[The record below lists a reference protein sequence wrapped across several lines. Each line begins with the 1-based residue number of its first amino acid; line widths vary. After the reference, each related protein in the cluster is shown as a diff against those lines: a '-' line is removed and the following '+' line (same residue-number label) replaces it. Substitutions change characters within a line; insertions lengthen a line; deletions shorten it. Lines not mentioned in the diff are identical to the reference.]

1 MENTD
6 KKEELENEEKQTD
19 PKYKIGTIGNFFLV
33 ALIVLIIG
41 TGSLTYYLI
50 HSAKKDYDKQYNELV
65 SEVTTTIQNQENIVK
80 EPETIANMI
89 DGAIANATAT
99 NSSTVA
105 TNTVGTDSKKIMN
118 EQLIVLY
125 NGLVLDISKM
135 DEVELKYIDNH
146 SDEKDKYII
155 TYYSYEN
162 YAFKESKLGSLSTQV
177 YEGLVK
183 VENVG
188 KVAISEDYNA
198 IPREVKVVN
207 TIPAIISDNNPT
219 VADYDTVKT
228 LIIDTDGNGLDEYIL
243 ILANK
248 QTGFSKIALFD
259 SKGAKIADL
268 ASIEKSKWDSTTN
281 KEYYLSIS
289 NIEVIDVDND
299 GIMEILIEIPK
310 YEGDPTISLLKYKNG
325 ELQGKTEIECS
336 LLP

>member
-1 MENTD
+1 MGDTD
-6 KKEELENEEKQTD
+6 KKEEIEKEEKKSD
-19 PKYKIGTIGNFFLV
+19 VKYKIGTIGNFFLI
-33 ALIVLIIG
+33 ALIVLILG
-41 TGSLTYYLI
+41 TGGLTYYLI
-50 HSAKKDYDKQYNELV
+50 HSAKNDYDKQYNELV
-65 SEVTTTIQNQENIVK
+65 SEVTTTIQNQENITK

-89 DGAIANATAT
+89 DGAIANVTAT

-105 TNTVGTDSKKIMN
+105 TNTVGTDSKKILN

-125 NGLVLDISKM
+125 NGLVLDVSKM

-162 YAFKESKLGSLSTQV
+162 YAFQESKLGSLSEQV

-207 TIPAIISDNNPT
+207 TIPTIISDNNPT
-219 VADYDTVKT
+219 VSEYDTVKT
-228 LIIDTDGNGLDEYIL
+228 LIVDTDGNGLNEYIL

-248 QTGFSKIALFD
+248 QTGFSKIVLFD
-259 SKGAKIADL
+259 SKGAKVADL
-268 ASIEKSKWDSTTN
+268 ASIEKSKWDSATN
-281 KEYYLSIS
+281 EEYYLSIS
-289 NIEVIDVDND
+289 NIEIIDIDND
-299 GIMEILIEIPK
+299 GIMEILIEIPR

-325 ELQGKTEIECS
+325 ELQGKTAIECS